1 MSGQP
6 SLESFIQGLIESGAV
21 PAGIPAWVHGL
32 LAILVFGGIIVFA
45 FVLPIAGITTWVER
59 RVMARMQSR
68 IGPNR
73 VGPIGFLQWLAD
85 GIKSLL
91 KEDIVPDAVRPD
103 AALDAAHH
111 AALDP
116 RRDAGDRQHEAEDDE
131 PAEGEHR
138 AQVVD
143 PARVRDQ
150 AVDEFLHQRSISG
163 ATRSR
168 LAITAIRSAIIRLR
182 LTFGTMLMAAKEP
195 VRILQR

>member
-32 LAILVFGGIIVFA
+32 LAILVFGGLIVFG

-85 GIKSLL
+85 GIKNML
-91 KEDIVPDAVRPD
+91 KEDIVPK
-103 AALDAAHH
+103 AADKLVFVLARTSN
-111 AALDP
+111 P
-116 RRDAGDRQHEAEDDE
+116 GAGELQDLLAFCGLSFVLGPNPGLGVEVGGEPEEREDGLRVEEERHLGDH
-131 PAEGEHR
+131 PA
-138 AQVVD
+138 
-143 PARVRDQ
+143 
-150 AVDEFLHQRSISG
+150 
-163 ATRSR
+163 
-168 LAITAIRSAIIRLR
+168 
-182 LTFGTMLMAAKEP
+182 
-195 VRILQR
+195 